1 MLLALAPTDPHH
13 MTLTLRAVSLNDHA
27 LSQPITADFDAA
39 GGSIGRDDR
48 NTLALPD
55 PERYISRQQ
64 AEISAEGNAYRIK
77 NVGSANP
84 IIVRGRAL
92 AHGES
97 AALAHLDQVRIGGY
111 ALEVFQELKPDEDAK
126 TITGGRAAAGARTP
140 AAPPAPPAPPA
151 PFPRSG
157 RGRGNA
163 GSSAAAQGGAAHG
176 FGDLGAPLSS
186 SNPFADLLGDATPA
200 RPVLRPSGRPGSASA
215 AATGSGAAVDPFAGL
230 QPPPAGVA
238 AASAAWAA
246 PAVAPPQARLPDDF
260 DAFAARVVPAAAAAP
275 RSSPAPFGS
284 GGVFDDLIPGSTP
297 VSIDDLIDQRGNERD
312 PLAGFLDAALQGNR
326 AADAAAGG
334 GPGPSTDPL
343 AMFAPLGRSAQAEAA
358 AVATAAD
365 NVPALHAAFAAPLIA
380 RRAPPPGEPLPG
392 AAAATASPATDGA
405 AGHLVARHAPAAQA
419 DTQALW
425 QAFCQGA
432 GIADEPPQSLTP
444 EQMRVLGSVL
454 NAAVAGTLQLMK
466 VRATTRH
473 ELRAEVTV
481 IQARNNNPLKF
492 SPDAGAALEQLLKPP
507 LRGFL
512 SGPAA
517 MTDAMHDLVGHA
529 IGTMAGTRAAL
540 EGVLDRFIPGQLEAK
555 LAGNTVLDNLLPM
568 NRKAKLWELY
578 LRHFESIRNEA
589 QDDFH
594 TLFGRAFLAAYE
606 QQLERFQ
613 HEAPGPV

>member
-1 MLLALAPTDPHH
+1 

-27 LSQPITADFDAA
+27 LSQPITAHFGAA

-55 PERYISRQQ
+55 PERFISRQQ
-64 AEISAEGNAYRIK
+64 AEISAEGGAYRIK

-84 IIVRGRAL
+84 IIVSGRAL

-111 ALEVFQELKPDEDAK
+111 ALEVFQELTSDEDAK
-126 TITGGRAAAGARTP
+126 AAPRGRAVVGARTP
-140 AAPPAPPAPPA
+140 PAPSA
-151 PFPRSG
+151 RTG
-157 RGRGNA
+157 RWRGNA
-163 GSSAAAQGGAAHG
+163 AASGAQGGAAHG
-176 FGDLGAPLSS
+176 FGDLAAPLSS
-186 SNPFADLLGDATPA
+186 SDPFADLLGDATPA
-200 RPVLRPSGRPGSASA
+200 RRGAQLEAKPGLASA
-215 AATGSGAAVDPFAGL
+215 AAAWSVAAVDPFTGL

-246 PAVAPPQARLPDDF
+246 RAAPPPRALLPDDF
-260 DAFAARVVPAAAAAP
+260 DAFAARVAPAAAGSPGSASPSSAA
-275 RSSPAPFGS
+275 SLGC
-284 GGVFDDLIPGSTP
+284 GGGFDDLIPGWNP
-297 VSIDDLIDQRGNERD
+297 VSIDRLIDQRGNERD
-312 PLAGFLDAALQGNR
+312 PLAGFLEAALKGDR
-326 AADAAAGG
+326 SADAAAAGG
-334 GPGPSTDPL
+334 ACASTDPL
-343 AMFAPLGRSAQAEAA
+343 AMFGPIEAA
-358 AVATAAD
+358 PQAASGAVAAAA
-365 NVPALHAAFAAPLIA
+365 NHTPELHAAFSAPLPA
-380 RRAPPPGEPLPG
+380 RPVPSRREARPGHHE
-392 AAAATASPATDGA
+392 T
-405 AGHLVARHAPAAQA
+405 ARHVPA

-432 GIADEPPQSLTP
+432 GMACEPTQGISP
-444 EQMRVLGSVL
+444 EQMRVVGSVL
-454 NAAVAGTLQLMK
+454 GAAVAGTLQLVK

-492 SPDAGAALEQLLKPP
+492 SPDASAALEQLLKPP

-517 MTDAMHDLVGHA
+517 MTDAMHDLLGHA

-555 LAGNTVLDNLLPM
+555 LSGNTVLDNLLPM

-589 QDDFH
+589 QDDFQA
-594 TLFGRAFLAAYE
+594 LFGRAFLVAYE
-606 QQLERFQ
+606 QQLERLQ
-613 HEAPGPV
+613 HEAQGPA